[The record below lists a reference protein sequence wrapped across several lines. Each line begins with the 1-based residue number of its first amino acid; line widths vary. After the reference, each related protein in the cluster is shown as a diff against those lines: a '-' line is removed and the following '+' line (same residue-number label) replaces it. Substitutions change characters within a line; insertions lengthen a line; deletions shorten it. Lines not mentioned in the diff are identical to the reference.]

1 MPQALCSP
9 FLWLSD
15 AAEILQPLILSDG
28 AEILQPLKCGSPLND
43 PMPQKFCSHI
53 KWSDAAEILQPL
65 SWSDDV
71 AETLQL
77 QKFCSSSFNDMIT
90 QKFCCP
96 FMIWCRVKMSNPLN
110 ELILKNFL
118 GFLKLLEIA
127 DMLFALF
134 KANVV
139 HLLSVIKKIRKSLHK
154 IDV

>member
-1 MPQALCSP
+1 MPQELCST
-9 FLWLSD
+9 FQWWLD

-28 AEILQPLKCGSPLND
+28 AEILHPLKCGSPLNA
-43 PMPQKFCSHI
+43 PMLQKFCSPF

-65 SWSDDV
+65 SWSDV

-77 QKFCSSSFNDMIT
+77 QKFCSFFNDMIT

-118 GFLKLLEIA
+118 GFLKLPEIA
-127 DMLFALF
+127 DMMFALF
-134 KANVV
+134 KAKVV
-139 HLLSVIKKIRKSLHK
+139 PLLSVIKKNTQILG
-154 IDV
+154 